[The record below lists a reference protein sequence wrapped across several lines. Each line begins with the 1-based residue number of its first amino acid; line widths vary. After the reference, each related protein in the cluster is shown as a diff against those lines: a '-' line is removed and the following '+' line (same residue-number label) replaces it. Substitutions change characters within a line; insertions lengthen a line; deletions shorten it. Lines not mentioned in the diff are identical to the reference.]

1 MAWDL
6 GPRLQAEDFSHG
18 PPAPD
23 RPHPDYFF
31 LHCVGDLCVS
41 RLTAD
46 LDPWALVSH
55 LWARSKI
62 MFSLW

>member
-55 LWARSKI
+55 L
-62 MFSLW
+62 